1 MIIDDCLDGR
11 KEEDGRGISLKG
23 EEKNK
28 RENIREMY
36 CDTVG

>member
-1 MIIDDCLDGR
+1 LDGR

-28 RENIREMY
+28 REIKYKR
-36 CDTVG
+36 CTVIL